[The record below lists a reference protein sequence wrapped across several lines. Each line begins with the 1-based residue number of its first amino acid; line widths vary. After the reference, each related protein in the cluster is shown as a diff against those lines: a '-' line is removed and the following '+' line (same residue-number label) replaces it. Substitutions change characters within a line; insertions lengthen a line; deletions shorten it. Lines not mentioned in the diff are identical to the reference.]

1 MGIMIDPQ
9 RISTWIEQKES
20 AFGKDQTLA
29 ALNVASNQTF
39 LETDA
44 LLQSSQHLKKAFS
57 ELVGKYVCD

>member
-1 MGIMIDPQ
+1 MIDPQ

-20 AFGKDQTLA
+20 ASGEDQTLA

-57 ELVGKYVCD
+57 ELVEKHARD